1 MQSLTTSI
9 VGLNTVTYLGSTSQA
24 RAQPSRALILI
35 NFSPFRDNFP
45 VWEFQLALNLV
56 QTGPNSAFQGTHG
69 GPSKTS
75 RTFLPAGIRCVLCA
89 CTHCVL
95 VHRRQC
101 LCSYESEPALSTGCC
116 GYLCCRE
123 AAYIRGAIKR
133 LTSIAFNLINFLWYQ
148 NISFWKLLN

>member
-1 MQSLTTSI
+1 MLSLTTSI

-35 NFSPFRDNFP
+35 NFSPVRDNFP

-56 QTGPNSAFQGTHG
+56 QTWSKLAQTQLSRELMVLQARPLGPFCQ
-69 GPSKTS
+69 
-75 RTFLPAGIRCVLCA
+75 PASGVFR
-89 CTHCVL
+89 VL